1 MAIHILK
8 DKIFKIPKAYI
19 ETPFFRHTSIKKQ
32 EDIMT
37 PRNVPAKDDDDIDVK
52 DTPASPNKESET
64 AKLNRLLGAVM
75 RYLSDDEQEEI
86 DIEYLL
92 ENTEGLRDW
101 WSEYREL
108 DRKRVEE
115 EIKNSLT
122 NLSLEELENIRE
134 QIRTK
139 E

>member
-1 MAIHILK
+1 
-8 DKIFKIPKAYI
+8 
-19 ETPFFRHTSIKKQ
+19 
-32 EDIMT
+32 MT
-37 PRNVPAKDDDDIDVK
+37 PRNVPAKDDSDVK
-52 DTPASPNKESET
+52 DTPASPDKESET

-122 NLSLEELENIRE
+122 DLSLEELENIRE

-139 E
+139 A

>member
-1 MAIHILK
+1 
-8 DKIFKIPKAYI
+8 
-19 ETPFFRHTSIKKQ
+19 
-32 EDIMT
+32 MT
-37 PRNVPAKDDDDIDVK
+37 PRNVPAKDDAEVK
-52 DTPASPNKESET
+52 DTTASPDKESET

-108 DRKRVEE
+108 DRKRIEE

>member
-1 MAIHILK
+1 
-8 DKIFKIPKAYI
+8 
-19 ETPFFRHTSIKKQ
+19 
-32 EDIMT
+32 MT
-37 PRNVPAKDDDDIDVK
+37 PRNVPAKDDLEVK
-52 DTPASPNKESET
+52 DTPASPDKESET

-122 NLSLEELENIRE
+122 DLSLEELENIRE

-139 E
+139 A

>member
-1 MAIHILK
+1 
-8 DKIFKIPKAYI
+8 
-19 ETPFFRHTSIKKQ
+19 
-32 EDIMT
+32 MT
-37 PRNVPAKDDDDIDVK
+37 PRNVPAKDDSEVK
-52 DTPASPNKESET
+52 DTFASRDKESEIV
-64 AKLNRLLGAVM
+64 KLNRLLGAVM

-122 NLSLEELENIRE
+122 DLSLEELETIRE

-139 E
+139 EK

>member
-1 MAIHILK
+1 
-8 DKIFKIPKAYI
+8 
-19 ETPFFRHTSIKKQ
+19 
-32 EDIMT
+32 MT
-37 PRNVPAKDDDDIDVK
+37 PRNIPAKDDLEVK
-52 DTPASPNKESET
+52 DTAASPDKESEI

-122 NLSLEELENIRE
+122 DLSLEELENIRE

>member
-1 MAIHILK
+1 
-8 DKIFKIPKAYI
+8 
-19 ETPFFRHTSIKKQ
+19 
-32 EDIMT
+32 MT
-37 PRNVPAKDDDDIDVK
+37 PRNIPAKDDLEVK
-52 DTPASPNKESET
+52 NTSASPDKESEI

-122 NLSLEELENIRE
+122 DLSLEELENIRE

>member
-1 MAIHILK
+1 
-8 DKIFKIPKAYI
+8 
-19 ETPFFRHTSIKKQ
+19 
-32 EDIMT
+32 MT
-37 PRNVPAKDDDDIDVK
+37 PRNVPAKNDSEEK
-52 DTPASPNKESET
+52 DTLATPDKESEIV
-64 AKLNRLLGAVM
+64 KLNRLLGAVM

-101 WSEYREL
+101 WSQYREL

-122 NLSLEELENIRE
+122 DLSLEELETIRE

-139 E
+139 EK

>member
-1 MAIHILK
+1 
-8 DKIFKIPKAYI
+8 
-19 ETPFFRHTSIKKQ
+19 
-32 EDIMT
+32 MT
-37 PRNVPAKDDDDIDVK
+37 PRNAPAKDDAKKMDA
-52 DTPASPNKESET
+52 ASPVTET
-64 AKLNRLLGAVM
+64 EIAQLNRLLGAVM
-75 RYLSDDEQEEI
+75 KYLADDEQEEI

-101 WSEYREL
+101 WNEYRKL

-122 NLSLEELENIRE
+122 VLSLEELEAIRE

-139 E
+139 DQ

>member
-1 MAIHILK
+1 
-8 DKIFKIPKAYI
+8 
-19 ETPFFRHTSIKKQ
+19 
-32 EDIMT
+32 MT
-37 PRNVPAKDDDDIDVK
+37 PRNVPAKNDLEVK
-52 DTPASPNKESET
+52 DTPASQESEA

-122 NLSLEELENIRE
+122 DLSLEELENIRE

-139 E
+139 A

>member
-1 MAIHILK
+1 
-8 DKIFKIPKAYI
+8 
-19 ETPFFRHTSIKKQ
+19 
-32 EDIMT
+32 MT
-37 PRNVPAKDDDDIDVK
+37 PRNIPAKDDLEVK
-52 DTPASPNKESET
+52 DTSASPDKESEI

-122 NLSLEELENIRE
+122 DLSLEELENIRE

>member
-1 MAIHILK
+1 
-8 DKIFKIPKAYI
+8 
-19 ETPFFRHTSIKKQ
+19 
-32 EDIMT
+32 MT
-37 PRNVPAKDDDDIDVK
+37 PRNIKAIDDLEVQDPPPSSD
-52 DTPASPNKESET
+52 KESQIV
-64 AKLNRLLGAVM
+64 KLNRLLGAVM

-115 EIKNSLT
+115 EIKKSLT
-122 NLSLEELENIRE
+122 DLSLEELENIRE

>member
-1 MAIHILK
+1 
-8 DKIFKIPKAYI
+8 
-19 ETPFFRHTSIKKQ
+19 
-32 EDIMT
+32 MT
-37 PRNVPAKDDDDIDVK
+37 PRNVQAKDDLELK
-52 DTPASPNKESET
+52 DSPATSDKESEVT
-64 AKLNRLLGAVM
+64 KLNRLLGAVM

-92 ENTEGLRDW
+92 ENTEGLREW

-122 NLSLEELENIRE
+122 DLSLEELESIRE
-134 QIRTK
+134 QIRKK

>member
-1 MAIHILK
+1 
-8 DKIFKIPKAYI
+8 
-19 ETPFFRHTSIKKQ
+19 
-32 EDIMT
+32 MT
-37 PRNVPAKDDDDIDVK
+37 PRNVPAKDDLEVK
-52 DTPASPNKESET
+52 DTPASPDKEREAT
-64 AKLNRLLGAVM
+64 KLNRLLGAVM

-122 NLSLEELENIRE
+122 DLSLEELENIRE

-139 E
+139 A

>member
-1 MAIHILK
+1 
-8 DKIFKIPKAYI
+8 
-19 ETPFFRHTSIKKQ
+19 
-32 EDIMT
+32 MT
-37 PRNVPAKDDDDIDVK
+37 PRNVSAKNDSEEK
-52 DTPASPNKESET
+52 DTLASPDKESELG
-64 AKLNRLLGAVM
+64 KLNRLLGAVM

-101 WSEYREL
+101 WSQYREL

-122 NLSLEELENIRE
+122 DLSLEELEIIRE

-139 E
+139 EK

>member
-1 MAIHILK
+1 
-8 DKIFKIPKAYI
+8 
-19 ETPFFRHTSIKKQ
+19 
-32 EDIMT
+32 MT
-37 PRNVPAKDDDDIDVK
+37 PRNVPAKDNLEVN
-52 DTPASPNKESET
+52 DTPASPDEESEV

-92 ENTEGLRDW
+92 ENTEGLREW

-122 NLSLEELENIRE
+122 ALSLDELEKIRE

>member
-1 MAIHILK
+1 
-8 DKIFKIPKAYI
+8 
-19 ETPFFRHTSIKKQ
+19 
-32 EDIMT
+32 MT
-37 PRNVPAKDDDDIDVK
+37 PRNIPAKDDLEVK
-52 DTPASPNKESET
+52 DTPASPDKESEI

-122 NLSLEELENIRE
+122 DLTLEELENIRE

>member
-1 MAIHILK
+1 
-8 DKIFKIPKAYI
+8 
-19 ETPFFRHTSIKKQ
+19 
-32 EDIMT
+32 MT
-37 PRNVPAKDDDDIDVK
+37 PRNVPAKNDSEEK
-52 DTPASPNKESET
+52 DTLASPDKESEIV
-64 AKLNRLLGAVM
+64 KLNRLLGAVM

-101 WSEYREL
+101 WSQYREL

-122 NLSLEELENIRE
+122 DLSLEELETIRE

-139 E
+139 EK

>member
-1 MAIHILK
+1 
-8 DKIFKIPKAYI
+8 
-19 ETPFFRHTSIKKQ
+19 
-32 EDIMT
+32 MT
-37 PRNVPAKDDDDIDVK
+37 PRNVPAKDDVEVK
-52 DTPASPNKESET
+52 DTPDSPATESET

-122 NLSLEELENIRE
+122 DLSLEELENIRE

>member
-1 MAIHILK
+1 
-8 DKIFKIPKAYI
+8 
-19 ETPFFRHTSIKKQ
+19 
-32 EDIMT
+32 MT
-37 PRNVPAKDDDDIDVK
+37 PRNVPAKDDLEVK
-52 DTPASPNKESET
+52 NTPTSPDKESEA

-122 NLSLEELENIRE
+122 DLSLEELENIRE

-139 E
+139 A

>member
-1 MAIHILK
+1 
-8 DKIFKIPKAYI
+8 
-19 ETPFFRHTSIKKQ
+19 
-32 EDIMT
+32 MT
-37 PRNVPAKDDDDIDVK
+37 PRNVPAKDDLEVK
-52 DTPASPNKESET
+52 DTPASPDKESEV

-122 NLSLEELENIRE
+122 ALSLEELENIRE